1 MILGNQLQDPY
12 VCRDYSVP
20 YLCEHFVGFLKVIEQ
35 YGDLGFIGT
44 PGQEFAKSPLHAL
57 HFRGFERDRTDCYRI

>member
-1 MILGNQLQDPY
+1 MILENQLQGSY
-12 VCRDYSVP
+12 VCRDHNVT
-20 YLCEHFVGFLKVIEQ
+20 YLCEHFVSFLKVIEQ

-57 HFRGFERDRTDCYRI
+57 HFRGLERGRTECYQI